1 MKPRVPKGFL
11 MSSNAYMLVYT
22 QTTQTEEQ
30 GTADKKNNET
40 GEKTGVEWILPEQ
53 LSDLVKTED
62 QKFEDWVKEMNET
75 KVLNWKKCI
84 FTIVSHFN
92 NIINFRKL
100 RISFNR
106 FTLRNITVMPR
117 GKARCALRSVS
128 LLTCGLLRFSECFN
142 LHACSFDS

>member
-1 MKPRVPKGFL
+1 

-30 GTADKKNNET
+30 GSVDMKNNET

-75 KVLNWKKCI
+75 KVFNQKKCI
-84 FTIVSHFN
+84 FTIIIRFS

-100 RISFNR
+100 CISFNR
-106 FTLRNITVMPR
+106 FTLGNITVMPC
-117 GKARCALRSVS
+117 GKACCALCSVS
-128 LLTCGLLRFSECFN
+128 LLTCELPRLSK
-142 LHACSFDS
+142 

>member
-1 MKPRVPKGFL
+1 

-30 GTADKKNNET
+30 GSADKKNNET

-75 KVLNWKKCI
+75 KVLNWGKKCI
-84 FTIVSHFN
+84 FTVISHFS

-100 RISFNR
+100 CISFNC
-106 FTLRNITVMPR
+106 FSLKNITVMPC
-117 GKARCALRSVS
+117 GKACCCSVS
-128 LLTCGLLRFSECFN
+128 LLTCGLHRFSKCFN
-142 LHACSFDS
+142 LHTCSFDS